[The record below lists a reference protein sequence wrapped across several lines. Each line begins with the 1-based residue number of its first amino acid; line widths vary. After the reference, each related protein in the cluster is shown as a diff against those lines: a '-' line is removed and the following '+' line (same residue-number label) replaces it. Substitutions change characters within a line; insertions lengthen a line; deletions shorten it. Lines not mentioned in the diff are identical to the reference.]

1 MSSVG
6 GVLRVE
12 KMISLFLFFA
22 HCRISTYVPFFHV
35 FRGKHS
41 RRFFLFFFPFQPYTC
56 SFSLCRYLLVHIGVF
71 YLSAF
76 TLFRVRIFYTFVYL
90 LYYVL
95 RFKSNGKF
103 SEASLFL
110 VVYNNLGKIIRFSSV
125 KARSLNYV
133 IYIDG
138 DTRFSFIFSLVSV
151 PKYLDWIFIA
161 S

>member
-1 MSSVG
+1 M
-6 GVLRVE
+6 
-12 KMISLFLFFA
+12 FHF
-22 HCRISTYVPFFHV
+22 STYSEENIVDA
-35 FRGKHS
+35 
-41 RRFFLFFFPFQPYTC
+41 FLFPFQPYTC

-90 LYYVL
+90 LYNVL

-110 VVYNNLGKIIRFSSV
+110 VVYNNLGKIIPFLCVRV
-125 KARSLNYV
+125 RSLNYV

-138 DTRFSFIFSLVSV
+138 DTRFSFIFSFVSE
-151 PKYLDWIFIA
+151 
-161 S
+161 